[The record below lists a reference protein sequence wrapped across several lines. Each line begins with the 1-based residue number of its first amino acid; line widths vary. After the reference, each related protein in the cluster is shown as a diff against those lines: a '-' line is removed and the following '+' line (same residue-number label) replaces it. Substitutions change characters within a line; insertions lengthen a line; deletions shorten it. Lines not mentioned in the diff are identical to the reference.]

1 MADGR
6 AEQEASVRDY
16 GGKPRTSGPRFPEA
30 VEIGPMTV
38 SKRTLTQRQ
47 HPPK

>member
-16 GGKPRTSGPRFPEA
+16 GVNHVRPVLAEA

>member
-16 GGKPRTSGPRFPEA
+16 GVNHVRPVLATQQA

>member
-16 GGKPRTSGPRFPEA
+16 GVNHVRPGPRYSEA

-47 HPPK
+47 HPTK